1 MTLDEELQQLLSR
14 AELERLRGILEDRD
28 DAVLSLVSGA
38 AEVLWASRSG
48 ASTVFGRPELAE
60 YRGQSALQYVHPDDQ
75 DTYVT
80 AFGVA
85 QAGGTPSWEGQAL
98 DGKGGW
104 VRVRTIMWR
113 TQNGTETVMVTV
125 PVGTAGS

>member
-1 MTLDEELQQLLSR
+1 MSWDEELEQLLSR

-38 AEVLWASRSG
+38 AEMLWASRAG
-48 ASTVFGRPELAE
+48 ASTVFRRPELAE
-60 YRGQSALQYVHPDDQ
+60 YRGKSALEFVHPDDQ
-75 DTYVT
+75 DTYVS
-80 AFGVA
+80 ALGVA
-85 QAGGTPSWEGQAL
+85 QAGGTASWEGQAL
-98 DGKGGW
+98 DGTGGW

-125 PVGTAGS
+125 PVGAAGS